1 MLTVVPS
8 ARSRLSVLPAGTV
21 NELMFTVAH
30 STASSTS
37 SRDEM
42 VPVHARAAGRAMT
55 APANTSSA
63 ERRTNV
69 GDILRLVRP
78 CRGRGAF
85 AALVAD
91 EARERSAVEQ
101 RRAGAY
107 MLVLRINMRDMREGE
122 GVVRRVMRCC
132 KAQLSYV
139 EHMPMRIRRWEA
151 RMQTRRREKDH
162 HDAGLLQ
169 RGLVTMHR
177 RPERGSHRPTGNLG
191 SGQQHGRTTGCREN
205 LSSLTPTPR
214 LAAAKLSCITH
225 CYHRFLHKQM
235 QIRTHQ
241 WCSHPTIV
249 LTSRIDHEEAV
260 GLT

>member
-37 SRDEM
+37 SKDAM

-69 GDILRLVRP
+69 GDILRLVRR
-78 CRGRGAF
+78 CRGRDAF

-107 MLVLRINMRDMREGE
+107 MLVLRINIRDMREGE

-132 KAQLSYV
+132 EAQLSYV
-139 EHMPMRIRRWEA
+139 EHMPMRTRRWEA
-151 RMQTRRREKDH
+151 RRQTRRREKDH
-162 HDAGLLQ
+162 HDAGVLQ

-177 RPERGSHRPTGNLG
+177 RPARGSHRPTGNLG
-191 SGQQHGRTTGCREN
+191 SGQQHGRTYYRESEN
-205 LSSLTPTPR
+205 FKLTYTHAEVSSRKAILHNRVLPSFSTQTDADTKLTNGV
-214 LAAAKLSCITH
+214 
-225 CYHRFLHKQM
+225 F
-235 QIRTHQ
+235 IRQ
-241 WCSHPTIV
+241 S
-249 LTSRIDHEEAV
+249 S
-260 GLT
+260 